1 MFIKFILNKPY
12 KHIIRGVIKMIAKHW
27 KKIGL
32 LILIICCLYNITT
45 KLVKRTSLNSE
56 LKQTAEYVLNKENK

>member
-1 MFIKFILNKPY
+1 
-12 KHIIRGVIKMIAKHW
+12 MIAKYW

-32 LILIICCLYNITT
+32 IILVICCLYNITS
-45 KLVKRTSLNSE
+45 KIVNRTPLNRE